1 MKKKNNLH
9 KEVISKQILKGIP
22 SESNEKIPI
31 IAYEP
36 IWAIGTGL
44 TPSIEEIDII
54 HQSIRK
60 IDNKISNF
68 NIIYGGSVNSKNS
81 KNIIKLSDVDGLL
94 NWRSFFKNK

>member
-1 MKKKNNLH
+1 M
-9 KEVISKQILKGIP
+9 ISNQILKGIP
-22 SESNEKIPI
+22 SESNEQNTI

-60 IDNKISNF
+60 INNKISNYK
-68 NIIYGGSVNSKNS
+68 IIYGGSVNAKNS
-81 KNIIKLSDVDGLL
+81 HDIISLSDVDGALIGGASL
-94 NWRSFFKNK
+94 KIDDFNKIIG

>member
-1 MKKKNNLH
+1 M
-9 KEVISKQILKGIP
+9 ISNQILKGIP
-22 SESNEKIPI
+22 SESNEKNTI

-60 IDNKISNF
+60 INNKICNYK
-68 NIIYGGSVNSKNS
+68 IVYGGSVNSKNS
-81 KNIIKLSDVDGLL
+81 HDIISLSDVDGALIGGASL
-94 NWRSFFKNK
+94 KIDDFNKIIG